1 VKAHLTMALLLTL
14 PLPHLQ
20 GKEHPAA
27 AYSTLVIEYAG
38 RTDRPV
44 FPIIITSS
52 EKEGDWYREHLFT
65 DVARTFTRVNVVQT
79 STMSNIARISL
90 LRNGLER
97 PTAPPDHPKAP
108 TVRFV
113 GGAGQRYADTI
124 LEAQTAMTVL
134 GAIEEHVADY
144 PDLLNDLSQIDRYLG
159 VYLLGKGSQR
169 TYDSSCCNQAMTL
182 RTLVSG
188 TERAYSKRASGY
200 NRADVLSATA
210 RSFSKPA

>member
-1 VKAHLTMALLLTL
+1 MKAHLTMAMLLIF

-38 RTDRPV
+38 KTDRPV

-65 DVARTFTRVNVVQT
+65 DVARTFTHVNVVQT
-79 STMSNIARISL
+79 STMANIARIVL

-97 PTAPPDHPKAP
+97 PTAPPDQPKAP

-113 GGAGQRYADTI
+113 GGAGHRYADTT

-134 GAIEEHVADY
+134 RAIEEHVADY
-144 PDLLNDLSQIDRYLG
+144 PDLRNDLSQIDRYLG
-159 VYLLGKGSQR
+159 VYLLGKGSAG
-169 TYDSSCCNQAMTL
+169 SIK
-182 RTLVSG
+182 G
-188 TERAYSKRASGY
+188 
-200 NRADVLSATA
+200 DV
-210 RSFSKPA
+210 K